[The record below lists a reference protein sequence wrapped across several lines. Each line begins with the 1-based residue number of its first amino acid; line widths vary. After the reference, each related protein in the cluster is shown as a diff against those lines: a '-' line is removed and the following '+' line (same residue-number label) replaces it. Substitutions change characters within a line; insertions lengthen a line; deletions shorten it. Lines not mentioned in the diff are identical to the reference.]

1 MPGTPF
7 FSRAAREAVVDVAAE
22 LSLAD
27 VRRAFTD
34 EGFAPFPG
42 ALAYRPSPAA
52 QEQPKWV
59 TAAEI
64 LMVAAGSMSATSR
77 ALAKSYLDGVDWT
90 SAAKTLAALGAVE
103 ELLWLFERSAALE
116 EDWDSLPGERLRR
129 RLDKEGFHIDSAG
142 RVHPSHAL
150 LLDGS
155 LGSLSDPAL
164 IQQVLRR
171 INKALPDDPML
182 AIGSA
187 KELVEGTAKAVL
199 TQLGKP
205 FPATADMPVLVRQAE
220 EALLNHPTCIDG
232 DADGAPS
239 VKRLLGKLTG
249 MTDDLAKLRNE
260 YGTGHAPSAL
270 PVGLEPRHG
279 RLAVAA
285 AAAWC
290 TFMLDSLPRRT

>member
-7 FSRAAREAVVDVAAE
+7 FSHAAREAVVDVAAE
-22 LSLAD
+22 LSITD

-34 EGFAPFPG
+34 EGFAAFPL
-42 ALAYRPSPAA
+42 AVAYRPSPAA
-52 QEQPKWV
+52 QQSKWLS
-59 TAAEI
+59 AAEI
-64 LMVAAGSMSATSR
+64 VMVAASSMSLTSR
-77 ALAKSYLDGVDWT
+77 TVAKGYLDGVDWT

-103 ELLWLFERSAALE
+103 ELLWLFERSEALE
-116 EDWDSLPGERLRR
+116 EEWDSLPGERLRR
-129 RLDKEGFHIDSAG
+129 RLDKEGFHIDGAG
-142 RVHPSHAL
+142 RVHPSDAL

-155 LGSLSDPAL
+155 LGSLNNPAL

-171 INKALPDDPML
+171 ITKALPDDPML

-205 FPATADMPVLVRQAE
+205 FSPTADLPVLVHLAE
-220 EALLNHPTCIDG
+220 EALRNHPTSVDG
-232 DADGAPS
+232 DADGAAS

-270 PVGLEPRHG
+270 PAGLESRHG
-279 RLAVAA
+279 RLAVTA

-290 TFMLDSLPRRT
+290 TFMLDSLPSRA